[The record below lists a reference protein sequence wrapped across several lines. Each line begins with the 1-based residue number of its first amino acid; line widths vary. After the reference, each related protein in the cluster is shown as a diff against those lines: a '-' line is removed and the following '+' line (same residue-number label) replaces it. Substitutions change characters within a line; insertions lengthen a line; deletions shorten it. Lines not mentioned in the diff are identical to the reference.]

1 LVYNGNNLI
10 PIIKRK
16 NMKSIFKITTIS
28 LVLLVCACD
37 SILEIE
43 PQQSVA
49 AAQALTTAEG
59 IKASLANIYSGFKN
73 VLLYGRDFTATS
85 EALADN
91 VSIIDRAGGRYV
103 QQGANAPTANLGN
116 WAYAYAKI
124 NEINLL
130 LEALPNVAGAS
141 PTFIDETE
149 GQAKTMRALLYF
161 DLMRAYAYEPN
172 MAPPGQDKGGV
183 PLALTGIILP
193 SQIEL
198 LPRASIADCYA
209 QIYSDLSVG
218 IAKAPPQAAG
228 AKYYVTRTFANAL
241 FAKVALYNQDY
252 VQAEQFAT
260 DAITL
265 GTLVPA
271 APADVVP
278 GWRLNNHPESIF
290 EVGFTTPGETIG
302 VNESITSA
310 YASRLTLSQVPP
322 TTATGNAAVVP
333 TAALLA
339 LHAATDV
346 RRALYQTGLRGSPPS
361 NECTKFLHKTGTTYM
376 DNIPVMR
383 VSEIYLIRAEAR
395 ARKAAPDE
403 PGAISDLNL
412 IAARVPI
419 VYNGTTTG
427 TALIDA
433 IIAQRRLELAFEG
446 DRWFDLKRRGA
457 PLIKSTG
464 NLQFDDYRRLAPIPV
479 REIQINPNLVQ
490 NTGY

>member
-1 LVYNGNNLI
+1 LI

-16 NMKSIFKITTIS
+16 NMKSILKITTLS
-28 LVLLVCACD
+28 LVLLISSCD
-37 SILEIE
+37 EILDID
-43 PQQSVA
+43 PQQSIA
-49 AAQALTTAEG
+49 AGQALTTPEG
-59 IKASLANIYSGFKN
+59 VKASLANIYSGFKN
-73 VLLYGRDFTATS
+73 VLLYGRDFTATA

-116 WAYAYAKI
+116 WAYSYAKI

-130 LEALPNVAGAS
+130 LQALPNVVGAT

-149 GQAKTMRALLYF
+149 GQARTLRALLYF

-172 MAPPGQDKGGV
+172 MAPPGLDKGGV

-193 SQIEL
+193 NQIEL
-198 LPRASIADCYA
+198 LPRASVADCYA
-209 QIYSDLSVG
+209 QIYADLTVG
-218 IAKAPPQAAG
+218 IAKAPLQAAG

-241 FAKVALYNQDY
+241 FAKVALYNQDFVY
-252 VQAEQFAT
+252 AEQLAT

-265 GTLVPA
+265 GALVPLTA
-271 APADVVP
+271 ANIVS

-290 EVGFTTPGETIG
+290 EIGFTTPGETIG

-310 YASRLTLSQVPP
+310 YASRLNLSQTPP
-322 TTATGNAAVVP
+322 TTATGNGAVVP
-333 TAALLA
+333 TAAFLA
-339 LHAATDV
+339 LHAANDV
-346 RRALYQTGLRGSPPS
+346 RRALYQTGLRATIAT
-361 NECTKFLHKTGTTYM
+361 ECTKFLHKTGTTYM

-383 VSEIYLIRAEAR
+383 VSELYLIRAEAR
-395 ARKAAPDE
+395 ARKAGADE

-419 VYNGTTTG
+419 VYDGTTTG
-427 TALIDA
+427 TALVDA
-433 IIAQRRLELAFEG
+433 ILAQRRLELAFEG
-446 DRWFDLKRRGA
+446 DRWFDLKRRGSA
-457 PLIKSTG
+457 LLKSTG

-490 NTGY
+490 NSGY